1 MIGIAKDLFD
11 VQPRRPVSYIF
22 VGYLSMMHYYM
33 EAFTWKTA
41 SPYRRYIAMSP

>member
-1 MIGIAKDLFD
+1 
-11 VQPRRPVSYIF
+11 
-22 VGYLSMMHYYM
+22 MMHYYM